1 MKKLFIIFCALLFC
15 FSSYAIA
22 EEAPDSFD
30 RFEVPKESLVNPFF
44 RGLDCT
50 ISHTEVAVYCYEVI
64 RCPISAVP
72 EYDMVQE
79 SYVDEAGEYRA
90 KILWW
95 TYLIAG
101 EVYRFELNEEKKLYE
116 RK

>member
-1 MKKLFIIFCALLFC
+1 
-15 FSSYAIA
+15 

-30 RFEVPKESLVNPFF
+30 RFDIPKESLIDPFF
-44 RGLDCT
+44 RGPDCT
-50 ISHTEVAVYCYEVI
+50 VSHTEVAVYCYEVI